1 MINYFLIFNIVL
13 CLMVIFTNSVIVR
26 SASLLFMLIT
36 PIISFYDKTNSQI
49 VIIVA
54 LFISSLIIRV
64 KKDDVYKFK
73 GFKSSKS
80 KVLSILML
88 VLCFGVSL
96 FLLDTEYEF
105 ERLSFNKIISDELFF
120 LFFVFMSTVM
130 FLLKE
135 KEDNDI

>member
-1 MINYFLIFNIVL
+1 
-13 CLMVIFTNSVIVR
+13 MVIFTNNVAVR
-26 SASLLFMLIT
+26 STSLSLMLIT
-36 PIISFYDKTNSQI
+36 PIISFYEKTNAQI

-64 KKDDVYKFK
+64 KKQDVYKFK

-80 KVLSILML
+80 KIFSILML
-88 VLCFGVSL
+88 VLCFGVSF

-105 ERLSFNKIISDELFF
+105 KKLSFNKIINDELFF
-120 LFFVFMSTVM
+120 LFFVFMSTIM

-135 KEDNDI
+135 KEDNDF